1 MLQCMYS
8 EMFVVMVGYINES
21 STFLKKKKKKGI
33 DIVAIIEP
41 KSLSFL
47 LIRKRNL

>member
-21 STFLKKKKKKGI
+21 STFLKKKKKK
-33 DIVAIIEP
+33 VLTSSQLLNQ
-41 KSLSFL
+41 KVFL
-47 LIRKRNL
+47 FY